1 MALAGELSR
10 QGRGLVWSPFFDE
23 TGHIHSLEAFYSF
36 GTLILPAGSRYFS
49 IHEAYWRAFYPGLS
63 PLEIGERV
71 YAAANRWVDVVVVL
85 DNPTRVDAVF
95 SRVNRHAEH
104 PARSVARYVA
114 GRVATDPHWQ
124 RVFRVESRDYGGV
137 SGYRNLG
144 AQGRGYREALRS
156 QSIVV
161 SPIDP

>member
-1 MALAGELSR
+1 M
-10 QGRGLVWSPFFDE
+10 
-23 TGHIHSLEAFYSF
+23 
-36 GTLILPAGSRYFS
+36 
-49 IHEAYWRAFYPGLS
+49 
-63 PLEIGERV
+63 EIGERV

-95 SRVNRHAEH
+95 SRVNRHADN
-104 PARSVARYVA
+104 PCSRFVARYVA
-114 GRVATDPHWQ
+114 GRVATDPQWQ

-137 SGYRNLG
+137 SGYRSLG